1 MSHSVEVKL
10 DQDTFLTSIIFD
22 NGEEATFNSLI
33 LFLNTLPNIT
43 YTSNGYILSWHYFKK
58 NITTIARILK
68 INGIDVHF
76 DNYSQ
81 SLIDML
87 LDDRDKY
94 EHNKH
99 FLTISENDLVKKLAD
114 FGFSRQLTLEQ
125 KRDVLRLLELKHG
138 ANFSVPGAGKT
149 TSLLAV
155 HTILRLEGIVDI
167 LFVVCPIN
175 AFISWE
181 DEVNIIYEKNRP
193 KIIRLKVSDLEN
205 FHTIIQQNPDI
216 ILVNYEKL
224 RKNLQV
230 LFSFFIR
237 NKVHLVLDESH
248 RIKGGENNL
257 SYQQLINLADLAIR
271 RDILSGTPMPQSVM
285 DLDPQ
290 FEYLWSRNIL
300 DPFISRNPLEDQ
312 IQIANSKIKNL
323 FVRTTKAE
331 LGLKPPKIKYHH
343 IEMGTVQS
351 ELYELFRSEAA
362 RQMSGVETGTKDY
375 MRNIG
380 KSVVGLLQAA
390 TNPMLLGTEDEFFQE
405 TLAVPSDTKAWD
417 LLREYSRYEKA
428 AKIEYLTNRVN
439 EILKKDP
446 KNKIV
451 IWSYFVRNVK
461 LLEKLFWDFSPV
473 SIYGAIP
480 SGTDTDEDTREQ
492 RIRKFHEDPFCRLMI
507 ANPQAGGEGISLHR
521 VCHYAIYLDRTFNA
535 AHYLQSVDRIHRLGL
550 PNSVNTFIEIIIAK
564 NTIDEVV
571 LKRLNIKTKSMSKV
585 LDDPGLLKLA
595 YDPEDLEDNGLGLD
609 KEDINSIS
617 EHLLHPN
624 D

>member
-1 MSHSVEVKL
+1 MSHSVEVAL
-10 DQDTFLTSIIFD
+10 DQDTFLTSMIFD
-22 NGEEATFNSLI
+22 NGDDATFNSLI

-43 YTSNGYILSWHYFKK
+43 YTSNGYILPWHYFKK

-76 DNYSQ
+76 DNFSQ
-81 SLIDML
+81 SLINVL

-94 EHNKH
+94 EKNKH
-99 FLTISENDLVKKLAD
+99 FLAISENDLVKKLSD
-114 FGFSRQLTLEQ
+114 FGFSRRLTHEQ

-155 HTILRLEGIVDI
+155 HTILKLDGIVDT

-205 FHTIIQQNPDI
+205 FHTIIQQCPDI

-224 RKNLQV
+224 RKNLQA

-257 SYQQLINLADLAIR
+257 SYQQLINLADLATR

-331 LGLKPPKIKYHH
+331 LGLKPPKIKYHY
-343 IEMGTVQS
+343 IEMGTIQS
-351 ELYELFRSEAA
+351 ELYDLFRSEAA
-362 RQMSGVETGTKDY
+362 RQVSGVETGTKDY
-375 MRNIG
+375 LRNIG

-417 LLREYSRYEKA
+417 LLSEYSRYEKA
-428 AKIEYLTNRVN
+428 AKIEFLTNRVN
-439 EILKKDP
+439 EILE
-446 KNKIV
+446 KI
-451 IWSYFVRNVK
+451 
-461 LLEKLFWDFSPV
+461 P
-473 SIYGAIP
+473 
-480 SGTDTDEDTREQ
+480 
-492 RIRKFHEDPFCRLMI
+492 
-507 ANPQAGGEGISLHR
+507 
-521 VCHYAIYLDRTFNA
+521 
-535 AHYLQSVDRIHRLGL
+535 
-550 PNSVNTFIEIIIAK
+550 
-564 NTIDEVV
+564 
-571 LKRLNIKTKSMSKV
+571 KTK
-585 LDDPGLLKLA
+585 L
-595 YDPEDLEDNGLGLD
+595 
-609 KEDINSIS
+609 
-617 EHLLHPN
+617 
-624 D
+624 